1 MDGIIE
7 ARKPNRS
14 PLSRVCCVIVMLAL
28 AGCGDSATD
37 ITNLPGSFS
46 ATVTGTVSATLSGV
60 AVSTGSSA
68 TGGWGIVLPPGG
80 AQSITLAT
88 PGNDRPPPGTYPI
101 VVFAQGGPTT
111 ETVFIASIVAE
122 PGVTSYTS
130 TEGTLTIASSTDTRV
145 SGSFNFEAR
154 RGTVG
159 NPSVVNVTG
168 TFDATNTPVAGT

>member
-1 MDGIIE
+1 MDGITE
-7 ARKPNRS
+7 VSKPNRS
-14 PLSRVCCVIVMLAL
+14 PLSRATYLVLLLAL
-28 AGCGDSATD
+28 GGCGDSATD
-37 ITNLPGSFS
+37 VNLPGSFS

-111 ETVFIASIVAE
+111 GTVFIASIVAE

-145 SGSFNFEAR
+145 AGSFNFEAR
-154 RGTVG
+154 RGTVA

-168 TFDATNTPVAGT
+168 TFDATNTVIGGM